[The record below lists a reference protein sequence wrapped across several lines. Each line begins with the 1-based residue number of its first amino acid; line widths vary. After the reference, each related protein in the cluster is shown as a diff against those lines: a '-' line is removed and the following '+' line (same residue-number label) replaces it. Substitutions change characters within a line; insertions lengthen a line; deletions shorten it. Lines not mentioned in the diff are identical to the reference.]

1 MKAFI
6 ALFERRDG
14 GGEGRER
21 ESVFERGRGEGGG
34 EQQGKRDTHT
44 HTHASTHTHMQTHT
58 HTHMQTR
65 THARSLRCMLEN
77 CFLVQGMGTDENV
90 LAEVLAMRSNEQV
103 RASSSSKCTVGISP
117 SRPLL
122 Q

>member
-21 ESVFERGRGEGGG
+21 ESVFERGRREGGG

-44 HTHASTHTHMQTHT
+44 HTHASTHTHTHANTHT
-58 HTHMQTR
+58 HTHANTHTR
-65 THARSLRCMLEN
+65 TLTQMHA
-77 CFLVQGMGTDENV
+77 
-90 LAEVLAMRSNEQV
+90 
-103 RASSSSKCTVGISP
+103 
-117 SRPLL
+117 
-122 Q
+122 